1 MRLRRFA
8 RFALTGGFNT
18 FVHGVIVALF
28 FQKVLADAVMANG
41 VAFLVATFLSYQINA
56 RWTFRSRRD
65 SRQLIRFLLVS
76 LLGLLLTLLISALAR
91 NFGFSVFEGT
101 LLVLG
106 LMPPISFILEARL

>member
-1 MRLRRFA
+1 
-8 RFALTGGFNT
+8 
-18 FVHGVIVALF
+18 
-28 FQKVLADAVMANG
+28 MANG

-106 LMPPISFILEARL
+106 LMPPISFFLHQHWTFVGIPEKPMGGL